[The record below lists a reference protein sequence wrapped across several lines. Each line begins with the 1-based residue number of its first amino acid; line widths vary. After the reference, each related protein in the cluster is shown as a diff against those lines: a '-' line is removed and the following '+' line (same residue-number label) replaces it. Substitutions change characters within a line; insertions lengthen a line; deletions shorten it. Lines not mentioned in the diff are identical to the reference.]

1 MQLTIFTDVGI
12 RDDPSY
18 RFVVGPTIAWKPSK
32 NTRLDLSPLFG
43 ATHDAPRVS
52 VFVVSLMLIGPGG
65 EAHEAEAPASTRDR

>member
-1 MQLTIFTDVGI
+1 M
-12 RDDPSY
+12 SE
-18 RFVVGPTIAWKPSK
+18 FVTTPLIGLSSDLQSPGSHQR
-32 NTRLDLSPLFG
+32 TRGWISLRYLG